1 MAWLSERAAVLPHH
15 KLHGKPAGAW
25 GLGSGVPW
33 QFAALTEIVS
43 YVCWLGKKFTNSQDR
58 RALFESGMKE
68 FELHER
74 AFLSRLMNGDGAGKG
89 YRQISKVMVYID
101 RKSTRMNSSQ

>member
-1 MAWLSERAAVLPHH
+1 MAWLSERAEVLPHH
-15 KLHGKPAGAW
+15 KLNGKPAGAW

-58 RALFESGMKE
+58 RALFESGMNQI
-68 FELHER
+68 ELHER
-74 AFLSRLMNGDGAGKG
+74 ALLSRLLNGDRSEERRVGKEC
-89 YRQISKVMVYID
+89 V
-101 RKSTRMNSSQ
+101 STCRSRWSPYH